1 MTAIDAHHLTT
12 GPADAPVVVLHA
24 SLGSSLAMWEPQ
36 VAALAERFRVV
47 RYDLRGH
54 GGSPRPPGP
63 YTLADLAADV
73 TTLLDHLGVER
84 AHHVGLSLG
93 GMVTMQLAATAPAR
107 VDRIVLCCT
116 AAHLPPAQ
124 RWHDR
129 AATVR
134 AEGVRAVA
142 DAVVDR
148 WLTDGLTARD
158 PALVERLLAMV
169 LRTSDEGYA
178 GCCEAIG
185 AMDLRDDVASITAPT
200 LLVVGDQDPATP
212 REHAEVIAA
221 GVADAR
227 IVTVGPAAH
236 LANVEQPDAV
246 TRHILTHLDRRG
258 QP

>member
-1 MTAIDAHHLTT
+1 MTSVAVHHVTT
-12 GPADAPVVVLHA
+12 GRDDAPVVVLHGA
-24 SLGSSLAMWEPQ
+24 LGSSLAMWEPQ
-36 VAALAERFRVV
+36 VGPLAERYRVV

-54 GGSPRPPGP
+54 GRSPAPPGP
-63 YTLADLAADV
+63 YALTDLAADA
-73 TTLLDHLGVER
+73 TALLDHLGVDK

-93 GMVTMQLAATAPAR
+93 GMVTMQLAVTAPAR
-107 VDRIVLCCT
+107 VDRVVLCCT
-116 AAHLPPAQ
+116 AAHLPPAR

-134 AEGVRAVA
+134 EEGVGAVA
-142 DAVVDR
+142 DAVVER
-148 WLTDGLTARD
+148 WLTADLAADDPGL
-158 PALVERLLAMV
+158 VGRLLAMV
-169 LRTSDEGYA
+169 LRTSEEGYA

-185 AMDLRDDVASITAPT
+185 TMDLRDDLASIAAAT
-200 LLVVGDQDPATP
+200 LLVVGDEDPSTP

-246 TRHILTHLDRRG
+246 TSRIIAHLDRRR